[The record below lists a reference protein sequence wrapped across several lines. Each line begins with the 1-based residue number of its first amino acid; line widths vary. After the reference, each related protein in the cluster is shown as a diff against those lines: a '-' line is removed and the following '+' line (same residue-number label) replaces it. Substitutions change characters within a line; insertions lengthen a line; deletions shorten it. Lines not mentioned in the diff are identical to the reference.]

1 MMAVPAHDIS
11 SLLPLKSVRRKG
23 GMEANMTPVKMLS
36 LIYELGE
43 VAELC
48 VAQHAVIHTRI
59 IQISFRQQS

>member
-23 GMEANMTPVKMLS
+23 GMEANMTPVKILS

-48 VAQHAVIHTRI
+48 VA
-59 IQISFRQQS
+59 